1 MIAPMTERGLPS
13 LDDAVACPFVAFEK
27 DREGRSTSPDRRHR
41 CYAEP
46 VPASRA
52 AAHQEA
58 YCLSSSFPV
67 CPTFQD
73 WARREAAQAT
83 KTRGTARPA
92 AAATISTGSTAS
104 IAPPRPEASS
114 RAGDES
120 ALDATDEF
128 ASEAGDEIADG
139 NDHDPDEP
147 SDHGPDDEPPIIRNP
162 PRDWAAPPPW
172 AAGGSAGVGRR
183 ADGRA
188 RTDESRGL
196 AGSAADR
203 LATPAGAGTS
213 DRGAAPSGRQTG
225 RGVPPD
231 DELAGLVTRPGVTE
245 RSTGAGLPPGRSSHR
260 PSVSASRAQRTRRV
274 PERDEIVGPSWER
287 SRRFEAY
294 PTIRARVGL
303 PTPPRLAVL
312 AVALVIAAVGLFFLP
327 ALLGVGGDGGNGGPG
342 GGASSTPSA
351 GASGGAPTPTP
362 RPTPTP
368 APTPQVYVIQTGDT
382 LFGVAAQV
390 GLTLEELLAANPQI
404 TDPDRIA
411 AGDEI
416 FIPPKPPDEFTDPSA
431 LPSIEPS
438 ADAPAPSP

>member
-1 MIAPMTERGLPS
+1 MIASMTERGLPS
-13 LDDAVACPFVAFEK
+13 VDDAVACPFVAFEK

-46 VPASRA
+46 VPTSRA

-83 KTRGTARPA
+83 KTRGSARPA
-92 AAATISTGSTAS
+92 AAATAS
-104 IAPPRPEASS
+104 AARPRPEAASQ
-114 RAGDES
+114 AADES
-120 ALDATDEF
+120 ALDSTDEF
-128 ASEAGDEIADG
+128 ASEAGDEVADG
-139 NDHDPDEP
+139 HGHGHDPDEP
-147 SDHGPDDEPPIIRNP
+147 SHQGPDDEPPIIRNP
-162 PRDWAAPPPW
+162 PRDWAAAPPW

-203 LATPAGAGTS
+203 LATPAGAGTTGP
-213 DRGAAPSGRQTG
+213 RGRMPGGQAE

-231 DELAGLVTRPGVTE
+231 DELAGLVTRPGIAE

-287 SRRFEAY
+287 SRRFEAF

-342 GGASSTPSA
+342 GGASIAPSA

-404 TDPDRIA
+404 TDADRIA

-431 LPSIEPS
+431 SSSVDPS
-438 ADAPAPSP
+438 ADAPSPSP

>member
-1 MIAPMTERGLPS
+1 MIAPMTERGLPTV
-13 LDDAVACPFVAFEK
+13 DDAVACPFVAFEK
-27 DREGRSTSPDRRHR
+27 DREGRSTSADRRHR

-83 KTRGTARPA
+83 KTGGRAPA
-92 AAATISTGSTAS
+92 AAPAMSTAS
-104 IAPPRPEASS
+104 TAPPRPEAANW
-114 RAGDES
+114 AGDES
-120 ALDATDEF
+120 ALDEADAF
-128 ASEAGDEIADG
+128 AIDAGDEIDDG
-139 NDHDPDEP
+139 HDHDPDEP
-147 SDHGPDDEPPIIRNP
+147 RHQGLDDERPIIRNP

-172 AAGGSAGVGRR
+172 AAGGSASVGRR

-188 RTDESRGL
+188 PTDGSRGL

-203 LATPAGAGTS
+203 LATHAGVS
-213 DRGAAPSGRQTG
+213 APDPHGRAPGRQAE

-231 DELAGLVTRPGVTE
+231 DELAGLVTRPRVGE
-245 RSTGAGLPPGRSSHR
+245 RSTGAGLPPGRSGHR
-260 PSVSASRAQRTRRV
+260 PSVSSSRVQRTRRV

-312 AVALVIAAVGLFFLP
+312 GAALVIAAVGLFFLP
-327 ALLGVGGDGGNGGPG
+327 ALLGVGGDGGPG

-404 TDPDRIA
+404 TDPDKIA
-411 AGDEI
+411 VGDEI
-416 FIPPKPPDEFTDPSA
+416 FIPPKPPDEFTDPLASS
-431 LPSIEPS
+431 PVDPS
-438 ADAPAPSP
+438 AGAPSASP

>member
-13 LDDAVACPFVAFEK
+13 VDDAVACPFVAFEK

-83 KTRGTARPA
+83 KTRGRARA
-92 AAATISTGSTAS
+92 TAATTLTAS
-104 IAPPRPEASS
+104 TVRPTPEAAS

-120 ALDATDEF
+120 ALDGIDEF
-128 ASEAGDEIADG
+128 ASEAGDEVADG
-139 NDHDPDEP
+139 NDHDPGEP
-147 SDHGPDDEPPIIRNP
+147 RYQGPDDEPPIIRNP

-203 LATPAGAGTS
+203 LAKPAGAATS
-213 DRGAAPSGRQTG
+213 DRGAAPPGRQTG

-231 DELAGLVTRPGVTE
+231 DELAGLVTRPGVAE
-245 RSTGAGLPPGRSSHR
+245 RSTGAGLPPSQSSHR

-327 ALLGVGGDGGNGGPG
+327 AFLGVGGDGGSGGPG

-404 TDPDRIA
+404 TDADRIA

-431 LPSIEPS
+431 LPSTEPS
-438 ADAPAPSP
+438 ADAPSASP